1 MFFFSLIQRMRFIFL
16 LVYQLASETPHI
28 VANLKRHVGLGFVIH
43 FFCEFISA
51 DGDAAMT

>member
-1 MFFFSLIQRMRFIFL
+1 MFFFSLIQRMRFTFL

-43 FFCEFISA
+43 FFANLLAQTE
-51 DGDAAMT
+51 MLP